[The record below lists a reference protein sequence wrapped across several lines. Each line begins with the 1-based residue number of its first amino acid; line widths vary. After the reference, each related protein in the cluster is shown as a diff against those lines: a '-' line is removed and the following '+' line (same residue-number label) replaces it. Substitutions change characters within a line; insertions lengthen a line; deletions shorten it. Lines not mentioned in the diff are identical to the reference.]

1 MNSSINSI
9 GSQIVDN
16 NEAKF
21 HAGLYHSIWTEM
33 TDTDCVSLELL
44 EVKSLVN
51 ICSLLSLSWL
61 LLNM

>member
-21 HAGLYHSIWTEM
+21 HGGLYYWMLNEM
-33 TDTDCVSLELL
+33 TDCVSG
-44 EVKSLVN
+44 
-51 ICSLLSLSWL
+51 IAGRQ
-61 LLNM
+61 